1 MFTSEIGRVGF
12 WWSGPEEMRPSLKS
26 QSSGNA
32 RIAREGGRMLESLFD
47 RSQDADLASIVRR

>member
-1 MFTSEIGRVGF
+1 
-12 WWSGPEEMRPSLKS
+12 MRPSRKS

-32 RIAREGGRMLESLFD
+32 RIAWEGGRMLESLFD